1 MPDTDGIEHILAES
15 RLVVHLQPITAISGR
30 TVFGFESLIRG
41 IDKSGNLIPPFSLF
55 EMAKNKGMTLELDKL
70 ARRLAVQAFKPLWQ
84 QDKKR
89 ILFVNFEPKL
99 IENFETGSSLFYGE
113 LQNAGIPYQNIVLE
127 VKEDEI
133 SDTSKLK
140 DFCNHY
146 RELGF
151 NIALDDFGSGQ
162 SSFDRIAIVRPDIIK
177 IDRSLMAN
185 ISQNQ
190 INREIVNAVC
200 KMCQNIG
207 ALALA
212 EGVETLDETVFAIAQ
227 GALLMQGYY
236 FAKPSCN
243 PLDNQLSEKV
253 SAVQHSYA
261 EMMGNLQLEM
271 DRVHKMAKQVE
282 DRFLTIMNTIE
293 TIEHWES
300 FAQPLL
306 TACPSIEAIYLID
319 EHNKQVGSTLIKSQ
333 TRALYEPT
341 PHGHDYSLKT
351 YYIRARNAIN
361 GRHLTRPY
369 LSLASGSLCRTHAS
383 CISVKQSSFVLCIDF
398 AV

>member
-1 MPDTDGIEHILAES
+1 MPDTDSIEQILAES

-41 IDKSGNLIPPFSLF
+41 IDHNGNLIPPFTLF
-55 EMAKNKGMTLELDKL
+55 EMARQKGMTLALDKI
-70 ARRLAVQAFKPLWQ
+70 ARTLAVQAFEPLWQ

-99 IENFETGSSLFYGE
+99 IENFEAGNSLFYGE
-113 LQNAGIPYQNIVLE
+113 LQKAGIPYQNIVLE

-133 SDTSKLK
+133 GDTNKLK
-140 DFCNHY
+140 DFCDHY
-146 RELGF
+146 RKIGF

-177 IDRSLMAN
+177 IDRSLMTN

-190 INREIVNAVC
+190 IHQEIVNAIC

-212 EGVETLDETVFAIAQ
+212 EGVETLDETVFAIAH

-236 FAKPSCN
+236 FAKPSAN
-243 PLDNQLSEKV
+243 PLDHQLSEKV
-253 SAVQHSYA
+253 SAVQHCYA
-261 EMMGNLQLEM
+261 QMMSNLQLEM
-271 DRVHKMAKQVE
+271 NSVHQMAKQVE
-282 DRFLTIMNTIE
+282 DQFLTIMNTVE
-293 TIEHWES
+293 TFEHWEAV
-300 FAQPLL
+300 AQPLL
-306 TACPSIEAIYLID
+306 TACPNIEAIYLID
-319 EHNKQVGSTLIKSQ
+319 NNNKQVGSTLIKSQ

-341 PHGHDYSLKT
+341 LHGHDYSLKT
-351 YYIRARNAIN
+351 YYVRARNAIN

-383 CISVKQSSFVLCIDF
+383 CISIQEKPFMLCVDF